1 VSFPSFAEL
10 PVRAGAPPGS
20 SWGVFGDDDQL
31 GTLNFIGEEQVRAA
45 AALVRR
51 GVAFPLDIEIAHLR
65 PALLHRSD
73 SSHVLE
79 HWDVGVDVTQDD
91 HLDGFW
97 LQGAS
102 QWDALRH
109 YGEGGS
115 GFYNGRALEE
125 VTGAGRGLLGVDVFA
140 RRGIAGRAVL
150 LDVARGLEQLG
161 SPIEPLQPSP
171 IDVDMLRRV
180 AELQQSELRQ
190 GDVLLVR
197 MGWLAAYD
205 ALSEDERT
213 ALGEAEMPGSA
224 GLVPAGLPEF
234 LWNTRIAAIAT
245 DNPALEVLPTDEFE
259 LHRLLI
265 ARLGMPIGEL
275 WDLERL
281 AADCAEDGVYEGLIT
296 SSPLNVSGGAGSPAN
311 AMVLK

>member
-1 VSFPSFAEL
+1 LSFPTFAEL
-10 PVRAGAPPGS
+10 PVRAGAPEGS
-20 SWGVFGDDDQL
+20 SWGVFGDDDEV
-31 GTLNFIGEEQVRAA
+31 GTLNFIGPNQVRAA
-45 AALVRR
+45 VALVRR
-51 GVAFPLDIEIAHLR
+51 GVTFPLDLEVSHLR

-79 HWDVGVDVTQDD
+79 HWDVGGDVTQDD

-97 LQGAS
+97 LQGSS

-109 YGEGGS
+109 YGEGGN
-115 GFYNGRALEE
+115 GFYNGRSLDQ
-125 VTGAGRGLLGVDVFA
+125 VTGAGRGLLGIDVFA

-150 LDVARGLEQLG
+150 LDMALGLAQLG
-161 SPIEPLQPSP
+161 RAFDPFEPAPIG
-171 IDVDMLRRV
+171 VDDLRRV
-180 AELQQSELRQ
+180 AELQGTELRQ
-190 GDVLLVR
+190 GDVLMVR
-197 MGWLAAYD
+197 TGWLAAYGV
-205 ALSEDERT
+205 LSEDERRR
-213 ALGEAEMPGSA
+213 LGEAEMPGSA
-224 GLVPAGLPEF
+224 GLVPEGLPEF

-245 DNPALEVLPTDEFE
+245 DNPALEVLPTSEFE

-281 AADCAEDGVYEGLIT
+281 AADCAGDGVYEGLIT
-296 SSPLNVSGGAGSPAN
+296 SAPLNVAGGAGSPAN